1 MNNSKK
7 CKIMSKTINRVFDEY
22 PNIREL
28 IDRSMADIY
37 RSEIIS
43 PHQVFCFS
51 LLLSVF
57 YCHKPKIENDVFD
70 YRFVI
75 FWEIW
80 QRKKAK
86 EGIKEELINSLK
98 ESDDEYDPSLLGNWW
113 RHKKVRRC
121 HSCHQALQGNH
132 QDSE

>member
-28 IDRSMADIY
+28 IDTSMADIC
-37 RSEIIS
+37 RSETIS

-75 FWEIW
+75 F
-80 QRKKAK
+80 
-86 EGIKEELINSLK
+86 
-98 ESDDEYDPSLLGNWW
+98 
-113 RHKKVRRC
+113 
-121 HSCHQALQGNH
+121 
-132 QDSE
+132 